1 MSKNDVEK
9 SISLCTGINDC
20 CSGMNTILVMT
31 ALYKPNI
38 SVGGLIKPLDKY

>member
-9 SISLCTGINDC
+9 SFSLCTGINDC

-31 ALYKPNI
+31 ALYKPNDI
-38 SVGGLIKPLDKY
+38 SMILVLVV

>member
-20 CSGMNTILVMT
+20 CSGMNTTLVMT
-31 ALYKPNI
+31 ALYKPNDI
-38 SVGGLIKPLDKY
+38 SMILVLVV